1 MLRGA
6 MGGQMPIDEYVERP
20 RPSLYNVIKKLKEAQ
35 NVGQIVNR
43 FCYIAKVNEHE
54 FKGDLDKLEKEFTKW
69 TEGLLHQEEEV
80 PAEHPDIDFRE
91 GNHEGMYQPQVFTG
105 FAAIVYGGFMIHML
119 ECENPLMTK
128 FITALHTR
136 SKEKGSYYK
145 NIWVINYQED
155 VAYRAYLNWSCKRIG
170 DQTETTVANMNS
182 FERQAYIYESM
193 VKVGEKSAEGK
204 DPK

>member
-1 MLRGA
+1 M
-6 MGGQMPIDEYVERP
+6 
-20 RPSLYNVIKKLKEAQ
+20 
-35 NVGQIVNR
+35 
-43 FCYIAKVNEHE
+43 
-54 FKGDLDKLEKEFTKW
+54 
-69 TEGLLHQEEEV
+69 

-145 NIWVINYQED
+145 NIWVINY
-155 VAYRAYLNWSCKRIG
+155 
-170 DQTETTVANMNS
+170 
-182 FERQAYIYESM
+182 
-193 VKVGEKSAEGK
+193 
-204 DPK
+204 